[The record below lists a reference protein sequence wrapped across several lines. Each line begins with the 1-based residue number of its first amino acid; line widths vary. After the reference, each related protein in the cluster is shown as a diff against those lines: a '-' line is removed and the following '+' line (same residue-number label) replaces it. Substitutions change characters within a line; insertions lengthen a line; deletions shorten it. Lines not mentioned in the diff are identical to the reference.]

1 VIGRLQT
8 AVEFAGE
15 EASPWGALK
24 LIAGSANPD
33 LAAKISDQLNVPLT
47 DPRLRRF
54 PDGEINVKI
63 EDSMRGHDVFVIQPT
78 SPPVN
83 EHLMELFI
91 ILDALRRASAGRVTA
106 VIPYYGY
113 ARKERKTQPREPI
126 SAKLV
131 ANFITL
137 AGADRLLLLD
147 LHAEAIEGFFDVPTD
162 HLSPHRIFADH
173 LRTLGLRHITVVAP
187 DAGGGRRAEAVANQ
201 LEAPIAFGYKRRRC
215 RSAEQHA
222 GPNQC
227 TGLAP
232 MHFFQFLYA
241 QAASDRGQIQGLPAC
256 HAGGTAGMRKQLNH
270 AHAHLGR
277 CRNRGVGGENLESQH
292 LQSVADQNS
301 GGLIEGFVAGGP
313 PAAQII
319 IVHRGQIVVHQRVG
333 MNQFHRGSGAI
344 QLGQRNSQSFS
355 GGVNQNGP

>member
-1 VIGRLQT
+1 VIGRLT
-8 AVEFAGE
+8 SAVEFTGE

-24 LIAGSANPD
+24 LIGGSANPE
-33 LAAKISDQLNVPLT
+33 LAGRISDRLSVPLT
-47 DPRLRRF
+47 DPRLRHF

-162 HLSPHRIFADH
+162 HLSPHRIIADYLKTLNLHH
-173 LRTLGLRHITVVAP
+173 LTIVAP
-187 DAGGGRRAEAVANQ
+187 DAGGGRRAEAVANN
-201 LEAPIAFGYKRRRC
+201 LGAPIAFGYKRRSGDDEVEVIAVSGDVKGRDC
-215 RSAEQHA
+215 VVVEDIITTGSTIAKLAVALRAQGAKKVLVAATHPVLTGDAIAKLKNAEVDEVIVTDSVPIPA
-222 GPNQC
+222 EKLGP
-227 TGLAP
+227 
-232 MHFFQFLYA
+232 
-241 QAASDRGQIQGLPAC
+241 
-256 HAGGTAGMRKQLNH
+256 
-270 AHAHLGR
+270 HLT
-277 CRNRGVGGENLESQH
+277 VL
-292 LQSVADQNS
+292 SVAP
-301 GGLIEGFVAGGP
+301 LLAEA
-313 PAAQII
+313 II
-319 IVHRGQIVVHQRVG
+319 RVHENRSVSELFR
-333 MNQFHRGSGAI
+333 
-344 QLGQRNSQSFS
+344 
-355 GGVNQNGP
+355 

>member
-15 EASPWGALK
+15 EAYPWGGLK
-24 LIAGSANPD
+24 LIGGTANLE
-33 LAAKISDQLNVPLT
+33 LARRISKELSVPLT

-63 EDSMRGHDVFVIQPT
+63 EDSMRGHDVFVVQPT
-78 SPPVN
+78 CPPVN

-162 HLSPHRIFADH
+162 HLSPHRIIADH
-173 LRTLGLRHITVVAP
+173 LRSLGLRNITVVAP

-201 LEAPIAFGYKRRRC
+201 LEAPIAFGYKRRSPTDDQVDYIAVSGDVTGRDC
-215 RSAEQHA
+215 VVVEDIITTGTTISKLATALRQQGAGRVLVAATHPVLTGDAIDKLKQAKVDEVIVTDSVPIPAERL
-222 GPNQC
+222 GPPL
-227 TGLAP
+227 TVL
-232 MHFFQFLYA
+232 
-241 QAASDRGQIQGLPAC
+241 
-256 HAGGTAGMRKQLNH
+256 
-270 AHAHLGR
+270 
-277 CRNRGVGGENLESQH
+277 
-292 LQSVADQNS
+292 SVAP
-301 GGLIEGFVAGGP
+301 LLAEA
-313 PAAQII
+313 II
-319 IVHRGQIVVHQRVG
+319 RVHENRSVSELFR
-333 MNQFHRGSGAI
+333 
-344 QLGQRNSQSFS
+344 
-355 GGVNQNGP
+355 

>member
-1 VIGRLQT
+1 VIGRIQT

-15 EASPWGALK
+15 ESSPWGALK
-24 LIAGSANPD
+24 LIAGSANRE
-33 LAAKISDQLNVPLT
+33 LAERISTIIDVPLT
-47 DPRLRRF
+47 DPRIRRF

-106 VIPYYGY
+106 VVPYYGY

-162 HLSPHRIFADH
+162 HLSPHRIFADY
-173 LRTLGLRHITVVAP
+173 LKTLNLRHLTIVAP
-187 DAGGGRRAEAVANQ
+187 DAGGGRRAEAVANN
-201 LEAPIAFGYKRRRC
+201 LAAPIAFGYKRRSSDDEVEVIAVSGDVKGRDC
-215 RSAEQHA
+215 VVVEDIITTGSTIAKLAVALRSQGANRVLIAATHPVLTGDAVERLKRA
-222 GPNQC
+222 DVDEVIVTDSVPISPEKLGPPI
-227 TGLAP
+227 TVL
-232 MHFFQFLYA
+232 
-241 QAASDRGQIQGLPAC
+241 
-256 HAGGTAGMRKQLNH
+256 
-270 AHAHLGR
+270 
-277 CRNRGVGGENLESQH
+277 
-292 LQSVADQNS
+292 SVAP
-301 GGLIEGFVAGGP
+301 LLAEA
-313 PAAQII
+313 II
-319 IVHRGQIVVHQRVG
+319 RVHENRSVSELFR
-333 MNQFHRGSGAI
+333 
-344 QLGQRNSQSFS
+344 
-355 GGVNQNGP
+355 

>member
-1 VIGRLQT
+1 MIGRLTT
-8 AVEFAGE
+8 AVEFTGE

-24 LIAGSANPD
+24 LIGGSANPE
-33 LAAKISDQLNVPLT
+33 LAKRISEKLDVPLT

-78 SPPVN
+78 RPPVN

-147 LHAEAIEGFFDVPTD
+147 LHAEALEGVLDVPT
-162 HLSPHRIFADH
+162 HPLSPCRVFADY
-173 LRTLGLRHITVVAP
+173 LRTLNLQNLPVVAP
-187 DAGGGRRAEAVANQ
+187 AAGGGRRAEAVANVLQ
-201 LEAPIAFGYKRRRC
+201 APIAFGYKRRP
-215 RSAEQHA
+215 EE
-222 GPNQC
+222 
-227 TGLAP
+227 
-232 MHFFQFLYA
+232 
-241 QAASDRGQIQGLPAC
+241 D
-256 HAGGTAGMRKQLNH
+256 TA
-270 AHAHLGR
+270 
-277 CRNRGVGGENLESQH
+277 
-292 LQSVADQNS
+292 
-301 GGLIEGFVAGGP
+301 
-313 PAAQII
+313 
-319 IVHRGQIVVHQRVG
+319 
-333 MNQFHRGSGAI
+333 
-344 QLGQRNSQSFS
+344 
-355 GGVNQNGP
+355 

>member
-1 VIGRLQT
+1 MTT

-24 LIAGSANPD
+24 LIGGSANPE
-33 LAAKISDQLNVPLT
+33 LAARISDKLDVPLT

-162 HLSPHRIFADH
+162 HLSPHHIIADH
-173 LRTLGLRHITVVAP
+173 LRTLNLQHITIVAP

-201 LEAPIAFGYKRRRC
+201 LSAPIAFGYKRRSSDDEVEVIAVSGDVKGRDC
-215 RSAEQHA
+215 VVVEDIITTGNTIAKLATALRSQGANKVLVAATHPVLTGDAVERLKKADIEEVIVTDSVPIPAEKM
-222 GPNQC
+222 GPP
-227 TGLAP
+227 LKV
-232 MHFFQFLYA
+232 L
-241 QAASDRGQIQGLPAC
+241 
-256 HAGGTAGMRKQLNH
+256 
-270 AHAHLGR
+270 
-277 CRNRGVGGENLESQH
+277 
-292 LQSVADQNS
+292 SVAP
-301 GGLIEGFVAGGP
+301 LLAEA
-313 PAAQII
+313 II
-319 IVHRGQIVVHQRVG
+319 RVHENRSVSELFR
-333 MNQFHRGSGAI
+333 
-344 QLGQRNSQSFS
+344 
-355 GGVNQNGP
+355 